1 MRTMSRTV
9 APAPTSRLTRKG
21 QVTIPISIRRLLG
34 IGPNDMIAFLTSDGE
49 VRIKP
54 VRGVVARTAGMLRGE
69 QDALNPAEEREA
81 AERAIAEEAEPN
93 G

>member
-1 MRTMSRTV
+1 
-9 APAPTSRLTRKG
+9 
-21 QVTIPISIRRLLG
+21 
-34 IGPNDMIAFLTSDGE
+34 MIAFLTSDGE